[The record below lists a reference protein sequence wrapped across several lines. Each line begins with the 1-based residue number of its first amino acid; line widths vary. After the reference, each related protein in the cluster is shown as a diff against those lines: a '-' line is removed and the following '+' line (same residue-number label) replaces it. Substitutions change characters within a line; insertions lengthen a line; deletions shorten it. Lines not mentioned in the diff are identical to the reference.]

1 MPFLCLVAKKWRK
14 KGRPDFPSGTSLGA
28 RANDVALSLHS
39 CLREIMQIQI
49 LRSHL
54 EIQMRTRKAHASHNG
69 KSFSHV
75 QRTKFRT
82 NFKQKRESKKSFPIC
97 SRFSIKTRT
106 QDLNFYHFAK
116 TLEARER
123 RQFLRAPRE
132 FQEGTSWLIFFRPF
146 FVQRQRKGIKCK
158 PRARA
163 AGTV

>member
-123 RQFLRAPRE
+123 RQFLRAPRVPR
-132 FQEGTSWLIFFRPF
+132 GNPLAPFFRHF
-146 FVQRQRKGIKCK
+146 LGRSKKWHKKAIRSARGT
-158 PRARA
+158 RA
-163 AGTV
+163 V